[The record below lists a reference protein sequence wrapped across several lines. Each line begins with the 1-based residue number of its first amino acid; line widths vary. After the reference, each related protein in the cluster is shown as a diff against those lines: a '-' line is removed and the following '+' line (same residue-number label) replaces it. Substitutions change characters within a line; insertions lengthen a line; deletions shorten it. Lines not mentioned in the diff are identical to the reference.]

1 MQLIVRQKDIFTE
14 PENIPIAHVVA
25 ADDNLA
31 AGFAQA
37 IKKQYPQYAHDFFN
51 KKVHKTNSI
60 EANQVGDRLIYSLV
74 IKHHYA
80 SNPTRQQL
88 IA

>member
-37 IKKQYPQYAHDFFN
+37 IKKQYPQSARN
-51 KKVHKTNSI
+51 LWLEWWIS
-60 EANQVGDRLIYSLV
+60 
-74 IKHHYA
+74 
-80 SNPTRQQL
+80 
-88 IA
+88 